1 MTVMSVNIMM
11 DVDPVITNAKIPKD
25 LFYAGVILVMSSMRT
40 TLVAMISKSVQ
51 SKMVAVLIHVSK
63 SKVLIT
69 VNVQKVMNWGA
80 MMPRVLIL
88 TSAITEA
95 MDVPMHVLISM
106 EDTSVLVK
114 EAKNSMMIKRHA

>member
-25 LFYAGVILVMSSMRT
+25 LFYAAVILVMSSMKT

-88 TSAITEA
+88 TNAITEA